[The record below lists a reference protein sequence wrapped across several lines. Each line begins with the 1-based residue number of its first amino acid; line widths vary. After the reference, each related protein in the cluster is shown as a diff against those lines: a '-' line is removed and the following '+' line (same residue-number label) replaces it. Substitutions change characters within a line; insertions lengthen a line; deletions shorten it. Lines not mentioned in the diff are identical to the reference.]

1 MAAAP
6 VRSAGPDS
14 AAVSPLRRLT
24 IAPPD
29 GPLPDDADQ
38 RTERLTALAIAALG
52 SRERARRW
60 LQRPRREFGGA
71 APLEMVETPAAA
83 RQVETLLRQLL
94 ADRAEGED

>member
-6 VRSAGPDS
+6 VRSAG
-14 AAVSPLRRLT
+14 VSPLRRLT
-24 IAPPD
+24 IAPRD

-38 RTERLTALAIAALG
+38 RAERLTAMAIAAFG
-52 SRERARRW
+52 SRERALRW
-60 LQRPRREFGGA
+60 LRRPRREFGGT

-94 ADRAEGED
+94 ADRAEGDD